1 MVNNSIKVLILDDI
15 QDNLISLNALIKD
28 AFPEAI
34 TLNALNGK
42 TGLEL
47 AAKEDPDVILL

>member
-1 MVNNSIKVLILDDI
+1 MVNNSIKFLIIDDL

-47 AAKEDPDVILL
+47 AAKEDPD